1 MFEQFSWLIPL
12 LPWLAAGWIGIGYIL
27 KFNRGEAGEQHTS
40 LVVLAATAGSL
51 LLSLALAI
59 EALIKGAQGQLVLG
73 TWLHTGDIH
82 LPLSFTLDTIG
93 ISLLLVVTLI
103 VFLTMK
109 FSVNYMHRESGYQR
123 LFMLFCLFAGGM
135 ELIVMAGNALLAF
148 VGWEIVGVTSYLLI
162 GYAIDRP
169 TATKNAVKV
178 FMTNRVGDTGF
189 IIGIALSLFWL
200 GGVEWSQINSEA
212 GSIETL
218 LAGVVAGGFVL
229 AALVKSAQ
237 LPFAPWIAQALEGP
251 TPSSAI
257 FYSSLMVH
265 AGVILLIRLAPL
277 LEQAPVIMITIAIL
291 GLLTVLYGW
300 LSGLTQSDIKSS
312 LMFATTS
319 QVGLMFFWCGMG
331 WFTLAAWHLGLHAVW
346 RLFQFLASPALVNQ
360 IDHATPSPPPWL
372 TRWRWLHNA
381 ALQRFW
387 LDALSDALL
396 VRPTVSLAKDVQ
408 FFDEQVVTRV
418 IGLPVY
424 SRSVSSLTQWEAI
437 QKRRSSDRVGTV
449 SQGTGL
455 AGKFITW
462 LANILYWF
470 ESHLVLRGG
479 GEGLLKNLHRI
490 GGVLERV
497 EQLLSTP
504 RYLIVLVVITFVVI
518 L

>member
-1 MFEQFSWLIPL
+1 M
-12 LPWLAAGWIGIGYIL
+12 
-27 KFNRGEAGEQHTS
+27 
-40 LVVLAATAGSL
+40 
-51 LLSLALAI
+51 
-59 EALIKGAQGQLVLG
+59 G
-73 TWLHTGDIH
+73 TWLHSGDIH
-82 LPLSFTLDTIG
+82 LPLSFTLDRTG
-93 ISLLLVVTLI
+93 LSLLLVVTLI

-109 FSVNYMHRESGYQR
+109 FSINYMHRESGYQR
-123 LFMLFCLFAGGM
+123 IFMLFCLFAGAM
-135 ELIVMAGNALLAF
+135 ELMVLAGNALLAF
-148 VGWEIVGVTSYLLI
+148 VAWEIVGVTSYLLI
-162 GYAIDRP
+162 GYAIDRT
-169 TATKNAVKV
+169 TATKNAVRV
-178 FMTNRVGDTGF
+178 FITNRVGDTGF

-200 GGVEWSQINSEA
+200 GGVEWPQINGEA
-212 GSIETL
+212 ANIETL
-218 LAGVVAGGFVL
+218 AAGVIAGGFVL

-237 LPFAPWIAQALEGP
+237 LPFAPWITQALEGP

-277 LEQAPVIMITIAIL
+277 LEQAPIVMITIAIL
-291 GLLTVLYGW
+291 GLFTVVYGW
-300 LSGLTQSDIKSS
+300 LAGYTQSDIKSS

-360 IDHATPSPPPWL
+360 IDHATPPPPPWL
-372 TRWRWLHNA
+372 TRRHWLYNA

-387 LDALSDALL
+387 LDTLSDTLL
-396 VRPTVSLAKDVQ
+396 VRPTVSMARDVQ

-424 SRSVSSLTQWEAI
+424 TRSVSSLTQWEAI
-437 QKRRSSDRVGTV
+437 QKKRSSDRMGRVG
-449 SQGTGL
+449 QATGV
-455 AGKFITW
+455 AGRFMTW
-462 LANILYWF
+462 LANMLYWF

-479 GEGLLKNLHRI
+479 GEGLLKKLHRI
-490 GGVLERV
+490 GGVLQRI

-504 RYLIVLVVITFVVI
+504 RYLIVLIVTTFVVI